1 MAGLVLLLPPPRASF
16 LAPHSLSPAATFP
29 GHLEG
34 DDWLP
39 SLHPPAV
46 KGQYLICWLK
56 APSVSN
62 ELHWPRPVSL
72 PHVIPVGSV
81 QTVTAAGRG
90 RMLVMAEHQVS
101 IGLHSQLWAPL
112 HSGSRPG
119 VHVPLGYAEVLHQL
133 T

>member
-1 MAGLVLLLPPPRASF
+1 MAGIFLLLPPPGASF
-16 LAPHSLSPAATFP
+16 LSPRSLSPAVTT

-46 KGQYLICWLK
+46 KGQYLICWHK
-56 APSVSN
+56 APYVSN
-62 ELHWPRPVSL
+62 ELHWPSPVSL

-90 RMLVMAEHQVS
+90 LMLVMAERQLS
-101 IGLHSQLWAPL
+101 IRLHSQLWAPL
-112 HSGSRPG
+112 DSGSRPG